1 MAPLDADFRRAQ
13 GTKSPTSSG
22 WKTTASSK
30 GRIVC
35 NSFSP
40 LPNLDVV
47 AVPGS
52 DETGSKEVSFA
63 ICQ

>member
-1 MAPLDADFRRAQ
+1 
-13 GTKSPTSSG
+13 
-22 WKTTASSK
+22 
-30 GRIVC
+30 
-35 NSFSP
+35 